1 MYGDIKKPF
10 LLKDIPSVLLRS
22 LPAVYYFSKYFNH
35 ATPYKTKTLF
45 KTNAM
50 FLSNALNYLGEK
62 WNADEL
68 KHFGDTICK
77 MSVKPYK
84 SLIHGLENEI
94 INFAKFCSTNRKLVK
109 DRFSEVEHRLH
120 SLYQESVTKLQIFLF
135 NPNGDHSIFDQVER
149 NLYDFCD
156 YNVLSSNPAKN
167 HFSNNM
173 LNSDFVIFLSIYDKR
188 ILDDIQYI
196 DIYARPGLA
205 LGPGNFD
212 QIKYREAEKNSNE
225 LAKKGIKVIYKMY
238 SPIRLYTTIDKLY
251 LKYHLKPE

>member
-22 LPAVYYFSKYFNH
+22 LPAIYYFSKYFNH
-35 ATPYKTKTLF
+35 TTPYKTKTLF

-68 KHFGDTICK
+68 KHFSDTICK

-94 INFAKFCSTNRKLVK
+94 IGFAKFCSTHRTLIKE
-109 DRFSEVEHRLH
+109 RFCEVEHRLH
-120 SLYQESVTKLQIFLF
+120 KLYQESVTKLQIFLF
-135 NPNGDHSIFDQVER
+135 NPNGDYSTFDKVES

-156 YNVLSSNPAKN
+156 YSVLSSNPLKN
-167 HFSNNM
+167 HFSDNM
-173 LNSDFVIFLSIYDKR
+173 LNSDFVVFLSIYDKH
-188 ILDDIQYI
+188 ILDDIKYI
-196 DIYARPGLA
+196 DIYSRPGLA

-212 QIKYREAEKNSNE
+212 QLKYREAEKNSGE

-251 LKYHLKPE
+251 LQYHLKPE

>member
-22 LPAVYYFSKYFNH
+22 LPAIYYFSKYFNH
-35 ATPYKTKTLF
+35 STPHKTRTLF

-68 KHFGDTICK
+68 KYFSDSISK
-77 MSVKPYK
+77 MSLKPYK
-84 SLIHGLENEI
+84 SLINGLENEI
-94 INFAKFCSTNRKLVK
+94 VNFARFCSVNRKLIK
-109 DRFSEVEHRLH
+109 ERFDEVEHRIH
-120 SLYQESVTKLQIFLF
+120 KLYKESVTRLQIFLF
-135 NPNGDHSIFDQVER
+135 NPNGDHTIFDQVEH

-156 YNVLSSNPAKN
+156 YNVISSNPAKN

-173 LNSDFVIFLSIYDKR
+173 LNSDFVVFLSIYDTR
-188 ILDDIQYI
+188 ILEDIKYI
-196 DIYARPGLA
+196 DIYSRPGLA
-205 LGPGNFD
+205 LGAGNFD
-212 QIKYREAEKNSNE
+212 ELKIQQAEKNVVE
-225 LAKKGIKVIYKMY
+225 LLKKGIKVIYKMY
-238 SPIRLYTTIDKLY
+238 SPIRLYTTIDKIY

>member
-22 LPAVYYFSKYFNH
+22 LPAIYYFSKYFNH

-50 FLSNALNYLGEK
+50 FLSNALNYLSEK

-77 MSVKPYK
+77 MSLKPYK
-84 SLIHGLENEI
+84 MLIDGLENEI
-94 INFAKFCSTNRKLVK
+94 IKFAEFCSSNRQLIKE
-109 DRFSEVEHRLH
+109 DFGEVENRLYK
-120 SLYQESVTKLQIFLF
+120 LYQESVTKLQIFLF
-135 NPNGDHSIFDQVER
+135 NPNGDHSTFDQVER
-149 NLYDFCD
+149 NLYNFCD
-156 YNVLSSNPAKN
+156 YNVLSSNPSKN
-167 HFSNNM
+167 HFSDNM
-173 LNSDFVIFLSIYDKR
+173 LNSDFVVFVSIYDKR
-188 ILDDIQYI
+188 ILDDIKYI
-196 DIYARPGLA
+196 DTYSRPCLA

-212 QIKYREAEKNSNE
+212 QIKFQEASKNSDQ
-225 LAKKGIKVIYKMY
+225 LLKKGIKVIYKMY

-251 LKYHLKPE
+251 LKYHLRPE